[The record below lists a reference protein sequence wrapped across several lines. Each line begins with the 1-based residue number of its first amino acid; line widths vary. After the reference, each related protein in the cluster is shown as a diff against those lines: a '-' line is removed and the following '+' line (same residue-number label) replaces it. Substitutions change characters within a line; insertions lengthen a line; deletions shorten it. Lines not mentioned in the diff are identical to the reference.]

1 MAKKRI
7 HQIAKELDVASADIL
22 FLAKELGLEVKT
34 ASSGLTPEE
43 EELVVLSFNE
53 TKNNEDTA
61 NNDEVSTSDSVS
73 DDDDKPQELE
83 DKAEPSEDVEDE
95 TETSV
100 DVEVSD
106 NIQIIEIPSKSTP
119 EELSELINVDATQIV
134 GDLMNLGIMQ
144 SMTSELNDDE
154 IEKLLEK
161 YDLIPEIIEK
171 VEVKRSEILQLEE
184 FIDTDEELLVRSPI
198 ITVMGHVDH
207 GKTSLLDYIR
217 NEKVADGEAGGIT
230 QHVGAYKVDT
240 GELGITF
247 IDTPGHEAFT
257 QMRAR
262 GANVTDIV
270 VLVVAA
276 DDGIMPQTIEAIN
289 HSKAAGVPIVV
300 AVNKCDLPDANPALV
315 KADLTKYEIIA
326 EDLGGDTPVVEVS
339 ALKGDGIDDL
349 LETLSLVA
357 EIEELKS
364 NPNANASG
372 YIIESRMEVGRGNVA
387 TVVVTRGTL
396 KQGDFLY
403 AGGAFCRIKSMFDH
417 TNKILKKVIPGSP
430 VDIIG
435 WDESPNSGDQF
446 VVVKNQKEAKSKAE
460 ENKTLLKDFDSSAYT
475 VQSRVSEMMKLLQE
489 GELNTINII
498 LKADTN
504 GSVEAIKDGLMKL
517 SSDEVQIQIVHSAVG
532 GIVLSDVDLAGATS
546 SLIVGFNVR
555 PDSQARNM
563 AQSKGIDVRTY
574 QIIYELLDDI
584 TEALQGEMTIK
595 TEEAVIGMV
604 DVRTTFRAPKVGVVA
619 GSIVTEGR
627 VEIDSKARLLRDGV
641 VIYEGTVTSLRR
653 FKDNVEKVLE
663 GLECGIGLTDYKDI
677 KEGDVIEIL
686 GEVEIK

>member
-7 HQIAKELDVASADIL
+7 HQIAKELDVASADIV
-22 FLAKELGLEVKT
+22 FLANELGIEVKT

-43 EELVVLSFNE
+43 EELVLLAFNE
-53 TKNNEDTA
+53 QNVTEDSTTDDTVEIIKETDSTDSETQETQT
-61 NNDEVSTSDSVS
+61 DEK
-73 DDDDKPQELE
+73 DDEQTD
-83 DKAEPSEDVEDE
+83 
-95 TETSV
+95 TESV
-100 DVEVSD
+100 D
-106 NIQIIEIPSKSTP
+106 IQIIEVPAGCTP
-119 EELSELINVDATQIV
+119 EELSSIINIDATQIV
-134 GDLMNLGIMQ
+134 GDLMSLGIMQ
-144 SMTSELNDDE
+144 SMTSQLKDKE
-154 IEKLLEK
+154 IETLLEK
-161 YDLIPEIIEK
+161 YDLMPEIVEK
-171 VEVKRSEILQLEE
+171 VEIKRSEILALQE
-184 FIDTDEELLVRSPI
+184 FQDEEQNLTVRSPI

-230 QHVGAYKVDT
+230 QHVGAYKVESGD
-240 GELGITF
+240 LGITF

-339 ALKGDGIDDL
+339 ALKGDGVDDL

-357 EIEELKS
+357 EIEELKA
-364 NPNANASG
+364 NPNTNASG

-403 AGGAFCRIKSMFDH
+403 AGGAFCRVKSMFDH
-417 TNKILKKVIPGSP
+417 TNKVLKNVIPGSP

-446 VVVKNQKEAKSKAE
+446 VAVKSQKEAKAKAE
-460 ENKTLLKDFDSSAYT
+460 QNKTLLKDFDSSSYT
-475 VQSRVSEMMKLLQE
+475 VQSRVSEMMQLLQE
-489 GELNTINII
+489 GELNTINVI

-504 GSVEAIKDGLMKL
+504 GSVEAIKDGLLKL
-517 SSDEVQIQIVHSAVG
+517 SSDEVQIEIVHSAVG
-532 GIVLSDVDLAGATS
+532 GIVLSDVDLAGATN